1 MKGRIIELISK
12 SARVLLD
19 DGNVVLAK
27 MSGKLSLGGQVLVGD
42 WVDIYISEEHYMI
55 EKFYARDNQLLRPKI
70 SNIDVALVVVSWLE
84 PDFSQFLLDKLL
96 VLIEN
101 TKIEPVIIF
110 TKTDLIECD
119 SELIR
124 IKDLYQ
130 KIGYVVIDSNIVVDL
145 EKLKSYL
152 AYKIGIVV
160 GNSGVGKSTLLNLLN
175 SSLDLKT
182 QAISKALNR
191 GKHTT
196 TKTVLYNIE
205 NFYVADSP
213 GFSSLS
219 LKHFSARQVLFGFK
233 EFRDYECYFKDCLH
247 YHEPNC
253 ALKKDLELNKL
264 DQNRYIN
271 YLKLLEEV
279 K

>member
-1 MKGRIIELISK
+1 MRGRVIELISK

-19 DGNVVLAK
+19 DGNVILAK

-42 WVDIYISEEHYMI
+42 WVELYTSEEHYMI

-70 SNIDVALVVVSWLE
+70 SNIDVALVVVSWVE

-101 TKIEPVIIF
+101 AKIEPIIIF
-110 TKTDLIECD
+110 SKTDLVKD
-119 SELIR
+119 NSELIR
-124 IKDLYQ
+124 IKELYL
-130 KIGYVVIDSNIVVDL
+130 KIGYLVVDSNIETDL
-145 EKLKSYL
+145 VKLKDYL

-175 SSLDLKT
+175 SDLELKT

-196 TKTVLYNIE
+196 TKTVLYNID

-219 LKHFSARQVLFGFK
+219 LKHFTTKQVLWGFR

-253 ALKKDLELNKL
+253 LLKKDLELKKL

-271 YLKLLEEV
+271 YLKLLEEI

>member
-12 SARVLLD
+12 SARVLLE
-19 DGNVVLAK
+19 DGQLVVAK
-27 MSGKLSLGGQVLVGD
+27 MSGKLSLAGQVLVGD
-42 WVDIYISEEHYMI
+42 WVELYISEEHYMI

-101 TKIEPVIIF
+101 AKIEPLIIL
-110 TKTDLIECD
+110 TKTDLIEDD
-119 SELIR
+119 SELVR

-130 KIGYVVIDSNIVVDL
+130 KIGYIVIDSNIQADL
-145 EKLKSYL
+145 EKLKLYL

-160 GNSGVGKSTLLNLLN
+160 GNSGVGKSTLLNLL
-175 SSLDLKT
+175 SCDLELKT

-196 TKTVLYNIE
+196 TKTVLYNID

-219 LKHFSARQVLFGFK
+219 LKHFDQNQVLFGFR

-253 ALKKDLELNKL
+253 LLKKDLELSKL
-264 DQNRYIN
+264 DQNRYSN